1 MLAAQRREEIRN
13 ALQQKGWLSVTELA
27 QIVGASPATV
37 RRDLKE
43 LERAGVLIRTRGG
56 TCLADRLPEEMT
68 EHVRAQKNAMEKKK
82 IGQVAAKLV
91 ENAGSIILDAGTT
104 TLEVARALK
113 PAQPLRV
120 ITDSVEIAYELRD
133 RENIVVIVT
142 GGVMRPHAYNLFG
155 GMGEQMLAGMHA
167 QICVMGCSAL
177 SLEEGLTKH
186 DIESMPI
193 RRKMVEISRQLIA
206 VVDSS
211 KFGKTG
217 LVSICP
223 VTRISTL
230 ITDSGIDPVFRSAL
244 ESAGV
249 QVIVAE

>member
-1 MLAAQRREEIRN
+1 MLAAQRREEIRS

-27 QIVGASPATV
+27 QIVGASLSTI
-37 RRDLKE
+37 RRDLIE
-43 LERAGVLIRTRGG
+43 LEQAGVLVRTRGG
-56 TCLADRLPEEMT
+56 TCLAGRLPEEMS
-68 EHVRAQKNAMEKKK
+68 EHVRAQKHAVEKKK
-82 IGQVAAKLV
+82 IGQAAARLV
-91 ENAGSIILDAGTT
+91 DNAGSIILDAGTT
-104 TLEVARALK
+104 TLEVARALN
-113 PAQPLRV
+113 PVQPLRV

-133 RENIVVIVT
+133 KENIVVIVT
-142 GGVMRPHAYNLFG
+142 GGIMRPHAYNLFG

-167 QICVMGCSAL
+167 QICVMGGSAL

-211 KFGKTG
+211 KFSKTG
-217 LVSICP
+217 LASVCP
-223 VTRISTL
+223 VTRINVL
-230 ITDSGIDPVFRSAL
+230 VTDSGIDSAFRSAI
-244 ESAGV
+244 EKAGV